1 MGIDILVVDDDP
13 LSRKITT
20 GVLQSAGFT
29 PITAESGEEALAL
42 VKTTVPALAVLDVL
56 MPDMDGFELCRRL
69 RRLPETAQIP
79 IVILTGLKELD
90 DRLQAYDAGADDFIP
105 KPLEPAEF
113 VARVKA
119 LLRRSSVTV
128 EPVAVTP
135 KSDNR
140 TIAVFSLRGGSGVS
154 TLAVNLAVGLTQIW
168 EYKTALVDLALT
180 NGQAALMLDVPL
192 RNSWADLAPIP
203 PDEMEP
209 DLFRRVLLRHP
220 SGLDVLATP
229 REPELT
235 EALVKDQVEHVL
247 SGLKSQYEY
256 VVIDLPHD
264 FRDTTLAAL
273 DAADV
278 IVLMLTP
285 ELASIQNANSAL
297 RVFDKLGY
305 SPQQIELVLNWTF
318 KGNGLSRAQ
327 IEKSLKRSIRVAIPN
342 GGDAFS
348 TAITLGKPLTYAQ
361 PESPFAALFEDLA
374 FHWSNPVHKSTVP
387 KSPKEGYQRVQ
398 ARIKSRKEK
407 QK

>member
-1 MGIDILVVDDDP
+1 MSIDILVVDDDP
-13 LSRKITT
+13 LSQKITS
-20 GVLQSAGFT
+20 GVLQSAGFNT
-29 PITAESGEEALAL
+29 LLAGSGEEALAV
-42 VKTTVPALAVLDVL
+42 VKTTVPALAVLDVM

-79 IVILTGLKELD
+79 IVILTGLKDLD

-113 VARVKA
+113 SARVKA
-119 LLRRSSVTV
+119 LLRRSSTLI
-128 EPVAVTP
+128 EPSAP

-140 TIAVFSLRGGSGVS
+140 TIAVFSLRGGCGVS
-154 TLAVNLAVGLTQIW
+154 TLAVNVAVGLAQVW
-168 EYKTALVDLALT
+168 DYKTALLDLALT

-192 RNSWADLAPIP
+192 RNSWADLAPIAVN
-203 PDEMEP
+203 EMEA
-209 DLFRRVLLRHP
+209 DLIRRVLLRHP
-220 SGLDVLATP
+220 CGLDVLATP

-235 EALVKDQVEHVL
+235 EPLVKDQVDRVL
-247 SGLKSQYEY
+247 EVLKSQYEY
-256 VVIDLPHD
+256 IVIDLPHD

-285 ELASIQNANSAL
+285 ELASIQNASSAL
-297 RVFDKLGY
+297 RVFDKLDY
-305 SPQQIELVLNWTF
+305 PADKIELVLNWTF

-327 IEKSLKRSIRVAIPN
+327 IEKSLKRPIRVVIPN
-342 GGDAFS
+342 SGDAFAA
-348 TAITLGKPLTYAQ
+348 AITLGKPVTYAQ

-374 FHWSNPVHKSTVP
+374 YHWSNPVHKSAAP

>member
-1 MGIDILVVDDDP
+1 MGLEILVVDDDP
-13 LSRKITT
+13 LSRKITS
-20 GVLQSAGFT
+20 GVLQSAGFN
-29 PITAESGEEALAL
+29 IFTAGSGEEALAL
-42 VKTTVPALAVLDVL
+42 VKTTAPALAVLDVL

-69 RRLPETAQIP
+69 RRSPETAQIP
-79 IVILTGLKELD
+79 IIILTGLKELD

-128 EPVAVTP
+128 EPAAP

-140 TIAVFSLRGGSGVS
+140 TIAVFSLRGGCGVS
-154 TLAVNLAVGLTQIW
+154 TLAVNLAVGLAQVW
-168 EYKTALVDLALT
+168 DYKTALVDLALT

-203 PDEMEP
+203 FNEMEP
-209 DLFRRVLLRHP
+209 ELIRRVLLRHP
-220 SGLDVLATP
+220 CGLDVLATP

-235 EALVKDQVEHVL
+235 EMLVKDQVDHVL
-247 SGLKSQYEY
+247 SVLKSQYEY

-273 DAADV
+273 DVADL
-278 IVLMLTP
+278 IVLLLTP
-285 ELASIQNANSAL
+285 ELASIQNASSAL

-305 SPQQIELVLNWTF
+305 PPEKIELVLNWTF

-327 IEKSLKRSIRVAIPN
+327 IEKSLKRSIRVAVPN
-342 GGDAFS
+342 GGDVFS
-348 TAITLGKPLTYAQ
+348 TAITLGKPVTYAQ
-361 PESPFAALFEDLA
+361 PESPFAALFEDIA
-374 FHWSNPVHKSTVP
+374 FHWSNPVHKSSAP